1 MNKKKQL
8 MDTLLDELSRRP
20 MNRQDMADFLGV
32 TVIFISR
39 YITELRTKRLIYID
53 YYQRTPQG
61 KPKSFYKTGNLPDA
75 EELPPIPMRILQ
87 KKYREKTKR
96 VLSPNKFQA
105 RMDIAASWM
114 FNPK

>member
-1 MNKKKQL
+1 MNRKQK
-8 MDTLLDELSRRP
+8 LLDALLYELSKRP

-39 YITELRTKRLIYID
+39 YITELRTKRLIYIEH
-53 YYQRTPQG
+53 YERTTQG
-61 KPKSFYKTGNLPDA
+61 KPKSFYKAGNLPDA
-75 EELPPIPMRILQ
+75 PELPPIPMRVLQ

-114 FNPK
+114 FNPC

>member
-1 MNKKKQL
+1 

-20 MNRQDMADFLGV
+20 MNRQEMADFLGV

-53 YYQRTPQG
+53 HYQRTPQG
-61 KPKSFYKTGNLPDA
+61 KPKSFYRKGCLPDA

-96 VLSPNKFQA
+96 VLSPRKITP

-114 FNPK
+114 CNPC